1 MVHVLNRREL
11 LATSASFAALATP
24 FLSNIAKAQGATM
37 TELKPGLN
45 SVEYLSQTEK
55 VAAHLY
61 LPDNFLPGD
70 KRPAVIINPPASGVK
85 EQTAGVYAKAMAK
98 RGFAALAFD
107 PRGFGDSDGIRQL
120 QDGFRVAD
128 DIKNGLSYLGSLD
141 AVDPD
146 KLFAIGI
153 CAGAGYAAFA
163 TAFDARVRALAIA
176 SPYLTSQEEF
186 LQLVGGSGPLRS
198 ALLPAAAAAEQKFF
212 ETGENTMTRV
222 VPVTDEEIARGRGI
236 ALGMRDYYLEGL
248 PGDVPGWRNELSLLS
263 TKPVLAFN
271 IFNYTH
277 MFDAVPTFMAYGEN
291 AVSAQGATRFFAEI
305 NGEKEVLK
313 LADAGHF
320 DLYYKPREVE
330 PAADGMAAWFKAHL

>member
-1 MVHVLNRREL
+1 MGLTPNRREL
-11 LATSASFAALATP
+11 LVTSASFAALATP
-24 FLSNIAKAQGATM
+24 FLTSIAKAQGAETM
-37 TELKPGLN
+37 ELKPGRN
-45 SVEYLSQTEK
+45 AVEYLSQTEK
-55 VAAHLY
+55 VAANLC
-61 LPDNFLPGD
+61 LPDDYTPGE

-85 EQTAGVYAKAMAK
+85 EQTVGVYAEAMAK

-107 PRGFGDSDGIRQL
+107 PREFGESEGIRQL

-146 KLFAIGI
+146 KLFVIGV

-163 TAFDARVRALAIA
+163 TAFDARVKALGIV

-186 LQLVGGSGPLRS
+186 LQLVGGSGPLRA

-222 VPVTDEEIARGRGI
+222 VPVTDEEVARGRGI
-236 ALGMRDYYLEGL
+236 ALGMRDYYLDGL

-277 MFDAVPTFMAYGEN
+277 MFDAVPTFMAYGDE
-291 AVSAQGATRFFAEI
+291 AVSAEGATRFFSEI

-313 LADAGHF
+313 LANAGHF
-320 DLYYKPREVE
+320 DLYYKSREVE
-330 PAADGMAAWFKAHL
+330 PSADGMAAWFKAHL